1 MMPDSIHPS
10 NSAVRGDLG
19 VDRPRAAAPL
29 ATVEPDADRSN
40 NARAPRPEG
49 PPPVEAR
56 GGDPENLQSFV
67 TLAYARKGQRIGM
80 KKKVAI
86 AIAQSP
92 PPDDAVWA
100 GIQDLARNDVLLS
113 VPKQMLL
120 AAMPNK
126 GISRAWSQVL
136 EACLSALRVHP
147 ASSELV
153 PLLLPAN
160 GGGDRVDELLD
171 QATAFRYGT
180 VSRPGSTKPLS
191 AGHAAILRA
200 NVTGTVALWMVAV
213 WGVASHTVLRSL
225 HERVWSTESRRA
237 SDMID
242 IWRRILD
249 VRDPSALGLAC
260 DAFVSET
267 DHARREANAA
277 RASEAAA
284 LKRASDLEVTLAQLR
299 AQLDQEQNTIQDLRR
314 AATQAARDA
323 EAAQSHA
330 RDDYERLRTRVL
342 RRLTREVELLD
353 EGILAIKRDPP
364 KLHVMADHGDR
375 ALSGLRE
382 EIKALQKEDAQ

>member
-1 MMPDSIHPS
+1 
-10 NSAVRGDLG
+10 
-19 VDRPRAAAPL
+19 
-29 ATVEPDADRSN
+29 
-40 NARAPRPEG
+40 
-49 PPPVEAR
+49 
-56 GGDPENLQSFV
+56 
-67 TLAYARKGQRIGM
+67 
-80 KKKVAI
+80 
-86 AIAQSP
+86 
-92 PPDDAVWA
+92 
-100 GIQDLARNDVLLS
+100 
-113 VPKQMLL
+113 
-120 AAMPNK
+120 
-126 GISRAWSQVL
+126 
-136 EACLSALRVHP
+136 
-147 ASSELV
+147 
-153 PLLLPAN
+153 
-160 GGGDRVDELLD
+160 
-171 QATAFRYGT
+171 
-180 VSRPGSTKPLS
+180 
-191 AGHAAILRA
+191 
-200 NVTGTVALWMVAV
+200 
-213 WGVASHTVLRSL
+213 
-225 HERVWSTESRRA
+225 
-237 SDMID
+237 MID